1 MKTKLIKIKR
11 RLYLNALQ
19 EDEIYLNPAY
29 ITAIKPY
36 KDETT
41 RIDYFSSTGAIATN
55 LTCSY
60 TLETVESLAKRI
72 NELQ

>member
-11 RLYLNALQ
+11 RLYLNATA

-29 ITAIKPY
+29 ITAIKPDR
-36 KDETT
+36 DETT
-41 RIDYFSSTGAIATN
+41 RIDYFSSTSAIATN
-55 LTCSY
+55 LTSSY
-60 TLETVESLAKRI
+60 TLESVESLVRRI